1 MTRTTRTGWTAGL
14 AMLVVA
20 CGGLQTGD
28 KAGGEAPPVT
38 LRMGTRDGPQHP
50 GGRAVRAFGLLV
62 DELSGGRL
70 RIEPA
75 FNAHGTEVRGW
86 DAAIAGQV
94 EKGELDLGIVATTAW
109 KADAA
114 PGLAALQAPFL
125 VGSDR
130 LVEQI
135 VAPEFTTV
143 LLSDLDTSGVHGL
156 ALLPKSL
163 RHPFSFDGPLRAPAD
178 YEGRTIQV
186 LEGAGVVADA
196 LRALG
201 ARPRAFGPAELR
213 EAARTASVA
222 GAESSF
228 LEAGGLPLTAT
239 ATGNVVLYA
248 EIDVIVIGHGALAV
262 LDEHLVEVVREAA
275 SRMPTW
281 ALRENLS
288 DVEAAAR
295 FCEAGGSVALASESD
310 LAALDASVR
319 PVYQELLRDA
329 RVAEIVAR
337 IRSLQRQLPPEAAIE
352 PCDLPE

>member
-1 MTRTTRTGWTAGL
+1 
-14 AMLVVA
+14 MLVVA
-20 CGGLQTGD
+20 CGGIQTGD
-28 KAGGEAPPVT
+28 KAGGKAPPVT
-38 LRMGTRDGPQHP
+38 LQMGTRDGLQHP
-50 GGRAVRAFGLLV
+50 GARAVRAFGLLV

-70 RIEPA
+70 RIEPV
-75 FNAHGTEVRGW
+75 FNAHGNEVHGW
-86 DAAIAGQV
+86 DAAIARRVAAGD
-94 EKGELDLGIVATTAW
+94 LDLAIVATTAW
-109 KADAA
+109 EGDAA
-114 PGLAALQAPFL
+114 GGLTALHAPFL

-130 LVEQI
+130 LVERI
-135 VAPEFTTV
+135 VAPEFAAD
-143 LLSDLDTSGVHGL
+143 LLSDLDAIGVRGL
-156 ALLPKSL
+156 ALLPRSL
-163 RHPFSFDGPLRAPAD
+163 RHPFSFDEPLRAPAD
-178 YEGRTIQV
+178 YEGRAIQV
-186 LEGAGVVADA
+186 SEGADVVADA

-213 EAARTASVA
+213 EAARTGSVA

-248 EIDVIVIGHGALAV
+248 GMDVIVIGHGALAV

-281 ALRENLS
+281 ALREDLS

-337 IRSLQRQLPPEAAIE
+337 IRSLQRQLPPAAAIE
-352 PCDLPE
+352 PCGPPG

>member
-1 MTRTTRTGWTAGL
+1 MTRTSRAGWTAGL
-14 AMLVVA
+14 AILVAA

-38 LRMGTRDGPQHP
+38 LQIGTRDGLQHP
-50 GGRAVRAFGLLV
+50 GARAVRAFGLLV

-70 RIEPA
+70 RIEPV
-75 FNAHGTEVRGW
+75 FNAHGNEVRGW
-86 DAAIAGQV
+86 DAAIARRVAAGD
-94 EKGELDLGIVATTAW
+94 LDLAIVATTAW
-109 KADAA
+109 EGDAA
-114 PGLAALQAPFL
+114 GGLTALHAPFL
-125 VGSDR
+125 VTTDR

-135 VAPEFTTV
+135 VAPEFAAD
-143 LLSDLDTSGVHGL
+143 LLSDLDASGVQGL

-163 RHPFSFDGPLRAPAD
+163 RHPFSFDDPLRAPTD

-213 EAARTASVA
+213 EAARTGSVA

-248 EIDVIVIGHGALAV
+248 GMDVIAIGHGALAG
-262 LDEHLVEVVREAA
+262 LDEQLVEVVREAA
-275 SRMPTW
+275 LRTSAW
-281 ALRENLS
+281 ALGESVS
-288 DVEAAAR
+288 DTEAAAS
-295 FCEAGGSVALASESD
+295 FCEAGGSVVLASDSD
-310 LAALDASVR
+310 LAALDAAVR
-319 PVYQELLRDA
+319 VVYEELLRDA

-337 IRSLQRQLPPEAAIE
+337 IRSLQRQLPPAAAIE
-352 PCDLPE
+352 PCGPPG